1 MRDDRQDARGAKRK
15 RSWSCAPGVL
25 AVSLSL
31 LASSQ
36 CAPSGFENVSQVDS
50 VRIFATAADQPY
62 AAPGAKVNLS
72 VLAFDGRA
80 TQPEPMRIYW
90 LPLVCENPQG
100 DAYYGCF
107 KQLAAAQGGG
117 GTGSGGGTGMD
128 AGMIDCMRPQPG
140 QDLTPCLPPAGPA
153 FSFTMPADAVTSHP
167 VMPGVHVP
175 YGLVI
180 LFNIACAGHL
190 ELLSVGGAGGNPAQP
205 PIGCFHQDK
214 SPAPPTDYVIGYT
227 RVYAYDTLTNAN
239 PVIDHVQVQGQPID
253 LQAGFGTPSCPSGSS
268 CPGVR
273 IGPVV
278 PPSSQESNP
287 EDTDAQGNPRK
298 EEIWADYY
306 ATFGSF
312 DSDARLLYDPTAGAV
327 DDADN
332 TWRAPGT
339 PGDGT
344 IWIVV
349 HDNRGGTSWAT
360 VPVHVQ

>member
-1 MRDDRQDARGAKRK
+1 M
-15 RSWSCAPGVL
+15 
-25 AVSLSL
+25 SLSL
-31 LASSQ
+31 RLGGLAALALLVVVVDS
-36 CAPSGFENVSQVDS
+36 CAPSGFEDVSQVDS
-50 VRIFATAADQPY
+50 VRIFASSADQPY
-62 AAPGAKVNLS
+62 AKPGATVNLS
-72 VLAFDGRA
+72 VLAFDGRT
-80 TQPEPMRIYW
+80 TQTEPMRIFW
-90 LPLVCENPQG
+90 LPLVCENPPD

-107 KQLAAAQGGG
+107 TQLAGGGDAGAGGG
-117 GTGSGGGTGMD
+117 GADGGGGGIGGLRPGM
-128 AGMIDCMRPQPG
+128 
-140 QDLTPCLPPAGPA
+140 DLTPLLPQGPT

-167 VMPGVHVP
+167 VTPGVPIP

-190 ELLSVGGAGGNPAQP
+190 ELIDVAGAGASPAQP
-205 PIGCFHQDK
+205 PIGCFHQDEG
-214 SPAPPTDYVIGYT
+214 PAPPTDYVIGYT
-227 RVYAYDTLTNAN
+227 RVYAYDSLTNAN
-239 PVIDHVQVQGQPID
+239 PVLDHVQVQGQPID
-253 LQAGFGTPSCPSGSS
+253 LTAGFGTPSCPSSGS

-278 PPSSQESNP
+278 PASSQEVNP

-298 EEIWADYY
+298 EEIWADYF

-332 TWRAPGT
+332 TWRAPGS